1 MSYEDK
7 VLICR
12 DCGTDFIFSAGE
24 QAFYAEKG
32 LANEPTHCRDCR
44 RRRKQQRDGG
54 QGMERQMYETFCSAC
69 GAPTQVPYKPAG
81 RKPIYCRECLAANR
95 RMSFR

>member
-7 VLICR
+7 LLTCR
-12 DCGTDFIFSAGE
+12 ECGAEFVFSAGE

-32 LANEPTHCRDCR
+32 LVNEPTRCRDCR
-44 RRRKQQRDGG
+44 RRRKERDGG
-54 QGMERQMYETFCSAC
+54 NQDRQMYDAVCSTC
-69 GAPTQVPYKPAG
+69 GAPTRVPFKPTG
-81 RKPIYCRECLAANR
+81 RKPIYCRECMATNR